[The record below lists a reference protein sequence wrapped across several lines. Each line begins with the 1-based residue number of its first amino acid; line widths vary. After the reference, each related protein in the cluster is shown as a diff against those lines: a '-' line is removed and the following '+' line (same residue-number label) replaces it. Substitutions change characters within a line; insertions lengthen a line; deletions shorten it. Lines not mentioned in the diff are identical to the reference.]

1 MKNVILL
8 LFAFTFSLIYSVGV
22 SAQSA
27 DAYSLEINI
36 NDFKKTSSVAQLYK
50 TFESELKVVSYT
62 IDYNSNGLNSA
73 HLENGRLS
81 GALKKTILAEF
92 PNQTKVS
99 ISKVK
104 AKNADGKLIDVKPL
118 TITLIQ

>member
-1 MKNVILL
+1 MKNTLFILV
-8 LFAFTFSLIYSVGV
+8 LFLSLASSSAVYSQ
-22 SAQSA
+22 ANEP
-27 DAYSLEINI
+27 YKLEISI
-36 NDFKKTSSVAQLYK
+36 TDFKKTTTIAQLYK
-50 TFESELKVVSYT
+50 TFEQNIKVVSYT
-62 IDYNSNGLNSA
+62 IEYNSNGLNSA

-104 AKNADGKLIDVKPL
+104 AKNAEGKLIDVKPL
-118 TITLIQ
+118 IVTLIQ